1 MFIVS
6 AELDIQ
12 LEMSEIKNMYMI
24 KKNSVDRGRVYI
36 SSCSCRDHM
45 LMLLKSTS
53 NWKDKFFFFIFVV
66 NCL

>member
-6 AELDIQ
+6 AELDIK
-12 LEMSEIKNMYMI
+12 LGMSEIKNIYMI

-53 NWKDKFFFFIFVV
+53 NWKDTFFFIFVV